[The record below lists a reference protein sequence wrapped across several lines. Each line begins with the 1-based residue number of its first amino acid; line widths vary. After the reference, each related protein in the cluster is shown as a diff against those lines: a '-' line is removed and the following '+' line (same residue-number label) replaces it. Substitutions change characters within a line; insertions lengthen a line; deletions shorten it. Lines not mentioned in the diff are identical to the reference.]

1 MIHNNLF
8 DYCASFEY
16 EFNLLIFTV
25 WFYPQAL
32 PRFFTPVNF
41 SLVGW
46 NYPHCFQ
53 ANTGYLLCHSV
64 AVLNKE

>member
-41 SLVGW
+41 SLVG
-46 NYPHCFQ
+46 
-53 ANTGYLLCHSV
+53 
-64 AVLNKE
+64 